1 MIPSFVNNLF
11 EFDGASFNKAAI
23 YSFRFQYETNE
34 LYRQFCEA
42 LRIHANNV
50 PDYCHIPFLP
60 IGFFKTKQV
69 MSTVFEPEAVFESSG
84 TTQSVQSRHFV
95 KSIGLYEDAL
105 FHGFELQ
112 YGSPNQFCILG
123 LLPSYLERS
132 NSSLV
137 YMVKRLMDKSGHAAN
152 GFYLHEF
159 EKLAATLT
167 ELQQKQQPTLLFGV
181 TFALLDF
188 AEQYQIPLRSTILLE
203 TGGMKGRRE
212 ELTREEVHMQLKQRF
227 GLNSI
232 HSEYGMTELL
242 SQAYSTGD
250 GIFRCPPW
258 MKVLVRDEDDPLQV
272 STKGKGAINII
283 DLANIYSCC
292 FIATDD
298 VGEVFED
305 GSFRI
310 LGRMDNSDIRGC
322 SLLAL

>member
-11 EFDGASFNKAAI
+11 DVGPASFNKAAI
-23 YSFRFQYETNE
+23 DGFRFQYETNE
-34 LYRQFCEA
+34 VYRHFCEA
-42 LRIHANNV
+42 LRYPANNV
-50 PDYCHIPFLP
+50 PDYTSIPFLP
-60 IGFFKTKQV
+60 ISFFKTMQL

-84 TTQSVQSRHFV
+84 TTQTIQSRHYV
-95 KSIGLYEDAL
+95 KSIALYEQA
-105 FHGFELQ
+105 FFQGFELQ
-112 YGSPNQFCILG
+112 YGNPEQFCILG

-132 NSSLV
+132 HSSLV
-137 YMVKRLMDKSGHAAN
+137 YMVKCLMDKSAHPAN

-159 EKLAATLT
+159 ENLATTLR
-167 ELQQKQQPTLLFGV
+167 ELEAKQQPTLLFGV

-188 AEQYQIPLRSTILLE
+188 AEQFQFQLSSTNILE

-212 ELTREEVHMQLKQRF
+212 ELTREEVHMQLKKSF
-227 GLNSI
+227 GLPSI

-250 GIFRCPPW
+250 GIFHCPPW
-258 MKVLVRDEDDPLQV
+258 MKILVRDEDDPLHI